1 MHVLVELREKYR
13 DLAASNTSTT
23 LGLLKCCGERGG
35 VCDKKRIGRQ
45 ALATEEKF
53 EDQNSL
59 HSPRKSLSRI
69 SELTVCLIEAHKG
82 LLKISA

>member
-13 DLAASNTSTT
+13 DLAASNMSTT

-59 HSPRKSLSRI
+59 HSPRKYLSRI
-69 SELTVCLIEAHKG
+69 SELTVCPIVTHEG
-82 LLKISA
+82 LLEISA